1 MAQSRTGGDHR
12 LSPGLTEGS
21 ARGRPFP
28 RRACLVVGGVSGA
41 ADSRVIVN
49 MRVIVNILLTETR
62 WEKHVVN
69 MGLSE
74 KDRRSRRHV

>member
-1 MAQSRTGGDHR
+1 M
-12 LSPGLTEGS
+12 
-21 ARGRPFP
+21 
-28 RRACLVVGGVSGA
+28 VGGVSGA

-49 MRVIVNILLTETR
+49 IRVIVNMPLTETR